1 MGIIVVTFKLN
12 RRNMALKLAL
22 SALLL
27 ASVSAAPS
35 GPAPLG
41 PIVPPVYNYNYAVKD
56 DYSGSIF
63 TAAEER
69 DNYNAAGSYSVNL
82 PDGRVQIVSYS
93 VSGPDVG
100 YIADVKYEGV
110 ASYAPVAAKVYK
122 PAPAPVYKP
131 APVPVCKPAPK
142 PVAIVPA
149 YKPVAPKPVSP
160 VYKPAPAPV
169 YKPAP
174 APVYHRAPVY
184 QAAAPSTRKYSY
196 TVIAPEAPAALPVG
210 AARTARIEPDL
221 VILNENSI
229 EEEIILDAPV
239 EVPAEEIIA
248 VIEDAEIAFEEP
260 AAPIVEAA
268 APIEKAIEE
277 VIEEVIE
284 VAAPVEAAAPIEA
297 AAPVEEAAPIEEIPA
312 EETII
317 EALETVEEEIAEI
330 EAEEIGST
338 EETPAAAPVEEAAP
352 APAAPARF
360 RFFRRFF

>member
-1 MGIIVVTFKLN
+1 MGIVVTFKPN

-41 PIVPPVYNYNYAVKD
+41 PILPPVYAYNYAVKD

-63 TAAEER
+63 SQQEQR

-93 VSGPDVG
+93 VNGPYGG

-110 ASYAPVAAKVYK
+110 ASYAPVAAK
-122 PAPAPVYKP
+122 P
-131 APVPVCKPAPK
+131 
-142 PVAIVPA
+142 
-149 YKPVAPKPVSP
+149 
-160 VYKPAPAPV
+160 

-174 APVYHRAPVY
+174 APVYHRAPAY
-184 QAAAPSTRKYSY
+184 APAPSTRQYSY
-196 TVIAPEAPAALPVG
+196 TIIADEAPAAALPAE
-210 AARTARIEPDL
+210 AARSARIEPDL
-221 VILNENSI
+221 EILIENSI
-229 EEEIILDAPV
+229 EEDIILDAPI
-239 EVPAEEIIA
+239 EIPAEEIIA

-268 APIEKAIEE
+268 APIEEAIEE
-277 VIEEVIE
+277 IIEA
-284 VAAPVEAAAPIEA
+284 AAPVEAAAPIE
-297 AAPVEEAAPIEEIPA
+297 EAAPA

-360 RFFRRFF
+360 RFFPSFFLNH

>member
-1 MGIIVVTFKLN
+1 MGIVVTFKPN

-93 VSGPDVG
+93 VSGPDGG

-110 ASYAPVAAKVYK
+110 ASYAPVAAKPYV

-131 APVPVCKPAPK
+131 APKPVYKPAPVPVYK
-142 PVAIVPA
+142 PAPVPAIVPA

-174 APVYHRAPVY
+174 APVYHRAPAY

-196 TVIAPEAPAALPVG
+196 TVIAPEAPAAAAPVE
-210 AARTARIEPDL
+210 AARSARIEPDL
-221 VILNENSI
+221 EILIENSI
-229 EEEIILDAPV
+229 EEDIILDAPI

-268 APIEKAIEE
+268 APIEEAVEE
-277 VIEEVIE
+277 II
-284 VAAPVEAAAPIEA
+284 EAAAPIE
-297 AAPVEEAAPIEEIPA
+297 EAAPAEEI
-312 EETII
+312 II

-338 EETPAAAPVEEAAP
+338 EEPPAAAPVEEAAP

>member
-1 MGIIVVTFKLN
+1 MGPIIVVTFKPN

-41 PIVPPVYNYNYAVKD
+41 PIIPPVYNYNYAVKD

-93 VSGPDVG
+93 VSGPDGG

-110 ASYAPVAAKVYK
+110 ASYAPVAAK
-122 PAPAPVYKP
+122 PYKP
-131 APVPVCKPAPK
+131 APVPVYKPAPK

-169 YKPAP
+169 Y
-174 APVYHRAPVY
+174 HRAPAY

-196 TVIAPEAPAALPVG
+196 TVIAPEAPAALPAGAGRTAEVEE
-210 AARTARIEPDL
+210 AARSARIEPDL

-229 EEEIILDAPV
+229 EKEIILDAPV

-268 APIEKAIEE
+268 APIEEA
-277 VIEEVIE
+277 IEEVIE
-284 VAAPVEAAAPIEA
+284 VAAPVEAAAPIEE
-297 AAPVEEAAPIEEIPA
+297 AAPVEEIPA

-338 EETPAAAPVEEAAP
+338 EETPAAAPIEEAAP

>member
-93 VSGPDVG
+93 VSGPDGG

-110 ASYAPVAAKVYK
+110 ASYAPVAAKPYVPAPAPVYK
-122 PAPAPVYKP
+122 PKPAPVYKP
-131 APVPVCKPAPK
+131 APVPVYKPAP
-142 PVAIVPA
+142 VPA

-174 APVYHRAPVY
+174 APVYHRAPAY

-196 TVIAPEAPAALPVG
+196 TVIAPEAPAALPAGVG
-210 AARTARIEPDL
+210 RTAEVAEAARSARIEPDL
-221 VILNENSI
+221 EILIENSI
-229 EEEIILDAPV
+229 EEDIILDAPI

-268 APIEKAIEE
+268 APIEEAVEE
-277 VIEEVIE
+277 IIE

-297 AAPVEEAAPIEEIPA
+297 AAPVEEIPA

-330 EAEEIGST
+330 EAEEI
-338 EETPAAAPVEEAAP
+338 
-352 APAAPARF
+352 
-360 RFFRRFF
+360 

>member
-1 MGIIVVTFKLN
+1 MGPIIVVTFKPN

-41 PIVPPVYNYNYAVKD
+41 PIIPPVYNYNYAVKD

-93 VSGPDVG
+93 VSGPDGG

-110 ASYAPVAAKVYK
+110 ASYAPVAAKPYVPAPAPVYK
-122 PAPAPVYKP
+122 PKPAPVYKP
-131 APVPVCKPAPK
+131 APVPVYKPAPK

-149 YKPVAPKPVSP
+149 YKPVAPKPVS
-160 VYKPAPAPV
+160 PV

-268 APIEKAIEE
+268 APIEEA
-277 VIEEVIE
+277 IEEVIE
-284 VAAPVEAAAPIEA
+284 VAAPIEAAAPIEE
-297 AAPVEEAAPIEEIPA
+297 AAPVEEIPA

-317 EALETVEEEIAEI
+317 EALETVEE
-330 EAEEIGST
+330 
-338 EETPAAAPVEEAAP
+338 
-352 APAAPARF
+352 
-360 RFFRRFF
+360 

>member
-1 MGIIVVTFKLN
+1 MGKPN

-35 GPAPLG
+35 GPAPPG
-41 PIVPPVYNYNYAVKD
+41 PILPPVYNYNYAVKD

-93 VSGPDVG
+93 VSGPDGG

-110 ASYAPVAAKVYK
+110 ASYAPVATKPYV

-131 APVPVCKPAPK
+131 APKPVYKPAPVPVYKPAPK
-142 PVAIVPA
+142 PVTIVPA

-174 APVYHRAPVY
+174 APVYHRAPAY

-196 TVIAPEAPAALPVG
+196 TVIAPEAPAALPAG
-210 AARTARIEPDL
+210 AGRTAEVEPDL
-221 VILNENSI
+221 VI
-229 EEEIILDAPV
+229 
-239 EVPAEEIIA
+239 
-248 VIEDAEIAFEEP
+248 
-260 AAPIVEAA
+260 
-268 APIEKAIEE
+268 
-277 VIEEVIE
+277 
-284 VAAPVEAAAPIEA
+284 
-297 AAPVEEAAPIEEIPA
+297 
-312 EETII
+312 
-317 EALETVEEEIAEI
+317 
-330 EAEEIGST
+330 
-338 EETPAAAPVEEAAP
+338 
-352 APAAPARF
+352 
-360 RFFRRFF
+360 

>member
-1 MGIIVVTFKLN
+1 MNIHKTQFGLLFQ
-12 RRNMALKLAL
+12 LAL

-41 PIVPPVYNYNYAVKD
+41 PILPPVYNYNYAVKD

-93 VSGPDVG
+93 VSGPDGG

-110 ASYAPVAAKVYK
+110 ASYAPVAAKPYVPAPAPVYK
-122 PAPAPVYKP
+122 PKPAPVYKP
-131 APVPVCKPAPK
+131 APVPVYKPAPL
-142 PVAIVPA
+142 PAIVPA

-239 EVPAEEIIA
+239 EVPTEEIIA

-260 AAPIVEAA
+260 AAPIVEASA
-268 APIEKAIEE
+268 LIEEAIEE
-277 VIEEVIE
+277 AIEEVIE
-284 VAAPVEAAAPIEA
+284 VAAPIEAAAPIEE
-297 AAPVEEAAPIEEIPA
+297 AAPVEEIPA

>member
-1 MGIIVVTFKLN
+1 MGDPIIVVTFKPN

-82 PDGRVQIVSYS
+82 PDGRIQIVSYS
-93 VSGPDVG
+93 VSGPDGG

-110 ASYAPVAAKVYK
+110 ASYAPVAAKPYV

-131 APVPVCKPAPK
+131 APKPVYKPAPVPVYK
-142 PVAIVPA
+142 PAPVPAIVPA

-174 APVYHRAPVY
+174 APVYHRAPAY

-196 TVIAPEAPAALPVG
+196 TVFAPEAPAAALPVE
-210 AARTARIEPDL
+210 AARSARIEPDL
-221 VILNENSI
+221 EILIENSV
-229 EEEIILDAPV
+229 EEDIILDAPI

-260 AAPIVEAA
+260 AAPIEAA
-268 APIEKAIEE
+268 APIEE
-277 VIEEVIE
+277 
-284 VAAPVEAAAPIEA
+284 AAPV
-297 AAPVEEAAPIEEIPA
+297 EEIPA

-317 EALETVEEEIAEI
+317 EALETII
-330 EAEEIGST
+330 
-338 EETPAAAPVEEAAP
+338 
-352 APAAPARF
+352 
-360 RFFRRFF
+360 

>member
-1 MGIIVVTFKLN
+1 MGPIIVVTFKPN

-41 PIVPPVYNYNYAVKD
+41 PLIPPVYNYNYAVKD

-93 VSGPDVG
+93 VSGPDGG

-110 ASYAPVAAKVYK
+110 ASYAPVAAKPYV

-131 APVPVCKPAPK
+131 KPK

-248 VIEDAEIAFEEP
+248 VIEDAEIA
-260 AAPIVEAA
+260 
-268 APIEKAIEE
+268 
-277 VIEEVIE
+277 
-284 VAAPVEAAAPIEA
+284 
-297 AAPVEEAAPIEEIPA
+297 
-312 EETII
+312 
-317 EALETVEEEIAEI
+317 
-330 EAEEIGST
+330 
-338 EETPAAAPVEEAAP
+338 
-352 APAAPARF
+352 
-360 RFFRRFF
+360 

>member
-1 MGIIVVTFKLN
+1 MGPIIVVTFKPN
-12 RRNMALKLAL
+12 RRNMALKLTL

-27 ASVSAAPS
+27 ASVSGAPS

-41 PIVPPVYNYNYAVKD
+41 PIIPPVYNYNYAVKD

-93 VSGPDVG
+93 VSGPDGG

-110 ASYAPVAAKVYK
+110 ASYAPVAAKPYV

-131 APVPVCKPAPK
+131 APKPVYKPAPVPVYK
-142 PVAIVPA
+142 PAPVPAIVPA

-174 APVYHRAPVY
+174 APVYHRAPAY

-196 TVIAPEAPAALPVG
+196 TVIAPEAPAALPAGVG
-210 AARTARIEPDL
+210 RTAEVAEAARSARIEPDL
-221 VILNENSI
+221 EILIENSI
-229 EEEIILDAPV
+229 EEDIILDAPI

-268 APIEKAIEE
+268 APIEE
-277 VIEEVIE
+277 
-284 VAAPVEAAAPIEA
+284 AAPVEVAAPIEA
-297 AAPVEEAAPIEEIPA
+297 AAPVEEAAPA

-338 EETPAAAPVEEAAP
+338 EEPPAAAPVEEAAP

>member
-1 MGIIVVTFKLN
+1 MGPIIVVTFKPN
-12 RRNMALKLAL
+12 RRNMALKLTL

-27 ASVSAAPS
+27 ASVSGAPS

-41 PIVPPVYNYNYAVKD
+41 PILPPVYNYNYAVKD

-93 VSGPDVG
+93 VSGPDGG

-110 ASYAPVAAKVYK
+110 ASYAPVAAKPYV

-131 APVPVCKPAPK
+131 APKPVYKPAPVPVYK
-142 PVAIVPA
+142 PAPVPAIVPA

-174 APVYHRAPVY
+174 APVYHRAPAY

-210 AARTARIEPDL
+210 AARSARIEPDL

-268 APIEKAIEE
+268 APIEEAIEE

-317 EALETVEEEIAEI
+317 EALE
-330 EAEEIGST
+330 IGST
-338 EETPAAAPVEEAAP
+338 EEPPAAAPVEEAAP

-360 RFFRRFF
+360 RFF

>member
-1 MGIIVVTFKLN
+1 MGDPIIVVTFKPN

-93 VSGPDVG
+93 VSGPDGG

-110 ASYAPVAAKVYK
+110 ASYAPVAPK
-122 PAPAPVYKP
+122 PVYKP
-131 APVPVCKPAPK
+131 APVPVYKPAPV
-142 PVAIVPA
+142 PAIVPA

-174 APVYHRAPVY
+174 APVYHRAP
-184 QAAAPSTRKYSY
+184 
-196 TVIAPEAPAALPVG
+196 
-210 AARTARIEPDL
+210 
-221 VILNENSI
+221 
-229 EEEIILDAPV
+229 
-239 EVPAEEIIA
+239 AEEIIA

-268 APIEKAIEE
+268 APIEEAID
-277 VIEEVIE
+277 V
-284 VAAPVEAAAPIEA
+284 
-297 AAPVEEAAPIEEIPA
+297 EEIPA

>member
-1 MGIIVVTFKLN
+1 MGPIIVVTFKPN

-41 PIVPPVYNYNYAVKD
+41 PIIPPVYNYNYAVKD

-93 VSGPDVG
+93 VSGPDGG

-110 ASYAPVAAKVYK
+110 ASYAPVAAKPYVPAPAPVYK
-122 PAPAPVYKP
+122 PKPAPVYKP
-131 APVPVCKPAPK
+131 APVPV
-142 PVAIVPA
+142 
-149 YKPVAPKPVSP
+149 YNPVAPKPVSP

-174 APVYHRAPVY
+174 APVYHRAPAY

-196 TVIAPEAPAALPVG
+196 TVIA
-210 AARTARIEPDL
+210 
-221 VILNENSI
+221 
-229 EEEIILDAPV
+229 
-239 EVPAEEIIA
+239 
-248 VIEDAEIAFEEP
+248 
-260 AAPIVEAA
+260 
-268 APIEKAIEE
+268 
-277 VIEEVIE
+277 
-284 VAAPVEAAAPIEA
+284 
-297 AAPVEEAAPIEEIPA
+297 
-312 EETII
+312 
-317 EALETVEEEIAEI
+317 
-330 EAEEIGST
+330 
-338 EETPAAAPVEEAAP
+338 
-352 APAAPARF
+352 
-360 RFFRRFF
+360 

>member
-1 MGIIVVTFKLN
+1 MGDPIIVVTFKPN

-93 VSGPDVG
+93 VNGPDGG
-100 YIADVKYEGV
+100 YVADVKYEGV
-110 ASYAPVAAKVYK
+110 ASYAPVAAKPYV
-122 PAPAPVYKP
+122 
-131 APVPVCKPAPK
+131 
-142 PVAIVPA
+142 
-149 YKPVAPKPVSP
+149 
-160 VYKPAPAPV
+160 PAPAPV

-174 APVYHRAPVY
+174 APVYHRAPAY

-196 TVIAPEAPAALPVG
+196 TVIAPEAPAAALPAE
-210 AARTARIEPDL
+210 AARSARIEPDL
-221 VILNENSI
+221 EILIENSI
-229 EEEIILDAPV
+229 EEDIILDAPI

-260 AAPIVEAA
+260 AAPIEVATEEIIEA
-268 APIEKAIEE
+268 
-277 VIEEVIE
+277 
-284 VAAPVEAAAPIEA
+284 AAPVEAAA
-297 AAPVEEAAPIEEIPA
+297 
-312 EETII
+312 
-317 EALETVEEEIAEI
+317 
-330 EAEEIGST
+330 
-338 EETPAAAPVEEAAP
+338 
-352 APAAPARF
+352 
-360 RFFRRFF
+360 

>member
-1 MGIIVVTFKLN
+1 MGPIIVVTFKPN
-12 RRNMALKLAL
+12 RRNMALKLAF

-41 PIVPPVYNYNYAVKD
+41 PILPPVYAYNYAVKD

-63 TAAEER
+63 SQQEQR

-93 VSGPDVG
+93 VNGPDGG

-110 ASYAPVAAKVYK
+110 ASYAPVAAKPYV

-131 APVPVCKPAPK
+131 APVV
-142 PVAIVPA
+142 VPA

-169 YKPAP
+169 Y
-174 APVYHRAPVY
+174 HRAPVY
-184 QAAAPSTRKYSY
+184 APAPSTRQYSY
-196 TVIAPEAPAALPVG
+196 TIIADEAPAALPAG
-210 AARTARIEPDL
+210 AARSARIEPDL
-221 VILNENSI
+221 EILIENSI
-229 EEEIILDAPV
+229 EEDIILDAPI
-239 EVPAEEIIA
+239 EIPAEEIIA

-260 AAPIVEAA
+260 AAPIE
-268 APIEKAIEE
+268 EAIEE
-277 VIEEVIE
+277 IIEA
-284 VAAPVEAAAPIEA
+284 AAPVEAAAPIE
-297 AAPVEEAAPIEEIPA
+297 EAAPA

-338 EETPAAAPVEEAAP
+338 EEPPAAAPVEEAAP

>member
-1 MGIIVVTFKLN
+1 MGPIIVVTFKPN

-41 PIVPPVYNYNYAVKD
+41 PIIPPVYNYNYAVKD

-93 VSGPDVG
+93 VSGPDGG

-110 ASYAPVAAKVYK
+110 ASYAPVAAKPYV

-131 APVPVCKPAPK
+131 K
-142 PVAIVPA
+142 
-149 YKPVAPKPVSP
+149 
-160 VYKPAPAPV
+160 PAPV

-174 APVYHRAPVY
+174 APVYHRAPAY

-260 AAPIVEAA
+260 AAPIDAA
-268 APIEKAIEE
+268 APIEE
-277 VIEEVIE
+277 
-284 VAAPVEAAAPIEA
+284 AAPV
-297 AAPVEEAAPIEEIPA
+297 EEIPA

-338 EETPAAAPVEEAAP
+338 EETPAAAPVEETAP
-352 APAAPARF
+352 APAAPAR
-360 RFFRRFF
+360 